1 MPRGFY
7 PRRNNWTPAE
17 VEELE
22 YLVRQGFTYR
32 EIAQRLGRTCD
43 AVRLKRQRL
52 RLVRGRRRWLI
63 SARGVSHLM
72 GVDIRTVATWIR
84 RRCLAG
90 HKLDTRGGRGM
101 WRITLEA
108 LYDFVADP
116 RCFPLYDP
124 HRIRDAHLR
133 AHALEARQ
141 NGTRYLTVQEV
152 AQRFYVSEGAV
163 RQWIELGVLPAVR
176 WHGFHVPESALQGF
190 VPPFARPQSQR
201 RWQPEEDQLLLRLA
215 RRGRPWAE
223 IAAALGRS
231 PKGALQRYRRLMGGW
246 NGHQR
251 RLGAHCL
258 DVAARKPPRAPA
270 PGMAG

>member
-1 MPRGFY
+1 MPRGYY

-22 YLVRQGFTYR
+22 YLVRQGYTYG
-32 EIAQRLGRTCD
+32 EIAQQLGRTYE
-43 AVRLKRQRL
+43 AVRGKRRQL
-52 RLVRGRRRWLI
+52 RLVRERRWLL
-63 SARGVSHLM
+63 SASGVSRLM
-72 GVDIRTVATWIR
+72 GVAMKTVAIWLQ

-90 HKLDTRGGRGM
+90 HKLNIGEERAM

-108 LYDFVADP
+108 LYDFVGDP
-116 RCFPLYDP
+116 RYFPLYDP
-124 HRIRDAHLR
+124 HRIRDPHLR

-152 AQRFYVSEGAV
+152 GQRYYVSEATV
-163 RQWIELGVLPAVR
+163 RKWIELGVLPAVK
-176 WHGFHVPESALQGF
+176 WHGLYVPESALQGF
-190 VPPFARPQSQR
+190 VPPFDLPRSFR
-201 RWQPEEDQLLLRLA
+201 RWQLGEDQLLLRLA
-215 RRGRPWAE
+215 RRGRPWSE

-231 PKGALQRYRRLMGGW
+231 PRGALQRYRRLIGGC

-251 RLGAHCL
+251 RLGAHCM